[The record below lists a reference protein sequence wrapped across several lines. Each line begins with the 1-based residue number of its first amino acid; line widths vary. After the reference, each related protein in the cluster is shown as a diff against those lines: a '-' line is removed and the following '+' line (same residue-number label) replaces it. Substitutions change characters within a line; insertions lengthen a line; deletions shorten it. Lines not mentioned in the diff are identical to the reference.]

1 MPHLPVA
8 TAKPDIIVVSELL
21 EAVSSGEYR
30 IPKFQRP
37 YVWSPDDMLQ
47 LFDSV
52 LKGYPIGS
60 LLIWQT
66 ERAGISSLDSVGP
79 MKVPATG
86 PTLKS
91 YVVDGHQRLATLF
104 GVLMLKE
111 DYPRDVMDQW
121 RWAIAYD
128 LVEQQFVHMKPGA
141 VLGIKHLPL
150 RSVLRTSDFAR
161 RARQIASDENLTEEQ
176 VNELLDR
183 ADTVQRA
190 IREYRLPMTVMKSGS
205 LDDAV
210 TIFARVNQRGRE
222 MTADQMIS
230 ALTYREDE
238 DAAFDLAASIDELL
252 GQLRPRGF
260 GDVPRRLVLQVV
272 LALAGMDFTRPSYEK
287 VVDKS
292 SYQQMKGAVD
302 KASAALD
309 SAAKFLNEVI
319 GLKTS
324 RLLPYSGIFVLLAI
338 FFGALRDLSV
348 SFSDI
353 QRDALKKWFW
363 ATSFNG
369 WFAGATTTD
378 VRHAAEMMRE
388 LASTGNVPSRMDDV
402 MRQEVRRFPKTFD
415 RRSARIRASLLMQL
429 VAYKPQNPAEQGDV
443 DGAQVFSDEDSANI
457 PYFFPNQ
464 SKPYVSSPA
473 NRVILPSG
481 FARNARS
488 YFTGISGQTR
498 ADEVLASHLISSA
511 AMEALRDDKA
521 ERFIELRE
529 GEITRAESDF
539 LAKMGLS
546 LDASADRGDEE
557 TDAD

>member
-1 MPHLPVA
+1 MTHLPVA

-21 EAVSSGEYR
+21 EAVNSGEYR

-66 ERAGISSLDSVGP
+66 ERPGISSLDSVGP
-79 MKVPATG
+79 LKISTAG
-86 PTLKS
+86 PLVKS

-111 DYPRDVMDQW
+111 DHPRDVLEEW

-128 LVEQQFVHMKPGA
+128 LVEQQFVHMKPGTQ
-141 VLGIKHLPL
+141 LGIKHLPL

-161 RARQIASDENLTEEQ
+161 RARQIASDDALSEEEI
-176 VNELLDR
+176 NDLLDR
-183 ADTVQRA
+183 ADSVQRA

-230 ALTYREDE
+230 ALTYREDD
-238 DAAFDLAASIDELL
+238 DAVFDLAACIDDLL
-252 GQLRPRGF
+252 GQLRARGF
-260 GDVPRRLVLQVV
+260 GDISRRVVLQVV
-272 LALAGMDFTRPSYEK
+272 LALAEMDFTRPSYEK

-292 SYQQMKGAVD
+292 SYQQMKVAVE
-302 KASAALD
+302 KASAALEA
-309 SAAKFLNEVI
+309 AAKFLNEEI

-338 FFGALRDLSV
+338 FFGSLKDLSRVLEGCQVRALRS
-348 SFSDI
+348 
-353 QRDALKKWFW
+353 WFW

-378 VRHAAEMMRE
+378 VRHAAEMMRS
-388 LASTGNVPSRMDDV
+388 LAATGEVPSAMSEVIGRD
-402 MRQEVRRFPKTFD
+402 VRRFPRTFD
-415 RRSARIRASLLMQL
+415 RRSARIRASLLMQI
-429 VAYKPQNPAEQGDV
+429 VAHKPQNPEEVGDI

-464 SKPYVSSPA
+464 GRPYVSSPA

-488 YFTGISGQTR
+488 YFTRIAEDPRGEQ
-498 ADEVLASHLISSA
+498 VLASHLITPD
-511 AMEALRDDKA
+511 AMEALRDEKSK
-521 ERFIELRE
+521 RFIELRE
-529 GEITRAESDF
+529 EAITRAEEVF
-539 LAKMGLS
+539 LSTMGIT
-546 LDASADRGDEE
+546 LDANADRGNEE
-557 TDAD
+557 MDAT